1 MSESP
6 YTSYDDFAAQ
16 VVESGIVTDPWIRG
30 KPRLATEPLILSS
43 RERSALYR
51 ATELVA
57 GVYNDVCR
65 MCVDDPSLLDT
76 FFRLTPYQKA
86 MWESSRPMWH
96 GIARADVFMTDEGLA
111 FAELNSDTPTGEAE
125 AIVLGRAL
133 HALHPTTEDPN
144 ANLATAYCE
153 MVEGLSRYALGPDH
167 PRVAGLVYPT
177 EFTED
182 LGVIRLFKRWF
193 EERGWDVVLG
203 SPYNLTLD
211 SDGRACLFDVPVSVM
226 LRHYKTDWW
235 GERISAWDDENVPDA
250 EPLREPLGI
259 ALAAALAG
267 KLCIVNPFGA
277 VLPQNKRSMA
287 LMWERIHHFGPGA
300 QDVIRRFIPATFRLE
315 TLDPK
320 VLASEQDEWVLKSD
334 YGAEGEEVVVGRL
347 TQSDEWQ
354 KCLAHARVGHWVAQR
369 FFEARENERGE
380 VVNHGVYVVAGNAAG
395 IYCRTHKGSTTDEAL
410 SVATLIRSSS
420 E

>member
-1 MSESP
+1 MSDGP
-6 YTSYDDFAAQ
+6 YTTYDDFAAH

-30 KPRLATEPLILSS
+30 KPRLDARPLVLTAS
-43 RERSALYR
+43 EQAALYR
-51 ATELVA
+51 ATEQVA

-65 MCVDDPSLLDT
+65 MCSDEPELLES
-76 FFRLTPYQKA
+76 FFHLTPYQKA

-96 GIARADVFMTDEGLA
+96 GIARADVFSTDEGYA

-125 AIVLGRAL
+125 AIVLNQAVHR
-133 HALHPTTEDPN
+133 HHPATLDPN
-144 ANLATAYCE
+144 ATLGATYCE
-153 MVEGLSRYALGPDH
+153 MVEGLARYTLGEGH
-167 PRVAGLVYPT
+167 PRVAGIVYPT

-193 EERGWDVVLG
+193 EERGWEVVLG

-211 SDGRACLFDVPVSVM
+211 EEGRACLFDVPFSVM

-235 GERISAWDDENVPDA
+235 GERVSAWDDENVPDA

-287 LMWERIHHFGPGA
+287 FMWEHIHRFGAGA
-300 QDVIRRFIPATFRLE
+300 QEVIRRFIPASFRLE
-315 TLDPK
+315 VLDPK
-320 VLASEQDEWVLKSD
+320 VLVAEKDEWVLKSD
-334 YGAEGEEVVVGRL
+334 YGAEGEEVIIGKL
-347 TQSDEWQ
+347 TTPDDWQ
-354 KCLAHARVGHWVAQR
+354 KCLAHARPGHWIAQR
-369 FFEARENERGE
+369 YFEARVNADGE
-380 VVNHGVYVVAGNAAG
+380 VVNFGVYLVAGCAAG
-395 IYCRTHKGSTTDEAL
+395 LYTRKHKGATTDEAL
-410 SVATLIRSSS
+410 SVATLVERA
-420 E
+420 